1 MDGIIQRNQKG
12 AIQRHRFSRLECKD
26 YSNMK
31 WFMHPLLALI
41 AHEAESKMAKYYRV
55 PEGREPDPVNGTS
68 DFRPLAW
75 VEWSPLLVTHV
86 GHRKSLGRYMEE
98 QF

>member
-26 YSNMK
+26 YSNVK

-41 AHEAESKMAKYYRV
+41 AGATESELAK
-55 PEGREPDPVNGTS
+55 
-68 DFRPLAW
+68 
-75 VEWSPLLVTHV
+75 
-86 GHRKSLGRYMEE
+86 
-98 QF
+98 